1 LPSSCNITGFRTS
14 RYYEGKKLA
23 GFFIQDINNEN
34 KEPGDNFIGRCINE
48 NHWASIPAT
57 FDVYGVKL
65 LEDCFKAYSDLIVMD
80 ELGFFESNAAL
91 FQNKVLEILD
101 SDTPVLGV
109 LKQKDIPFLNNIR
122 NRNDVTIFVVTHG
135 NRDEVFPVVLDRI
148 QRVLCRNGEKK
159 GISIDAQSYEK
170 TVREVFAPVYPVI
183 AKQIKQRTGITR
195 GLCLDVGAGTGHLG
209 IEIAKITDLQV
220 CLLDNSKEMLSI
232 AEQNIANSS
241 LGSRVKT
248 LRGDVHNIPIVDCSI
263 DLVVSRGSLFFWED
277 RKRAFKEIYRVLAPG
292 GIAYVGGGFGTDELK
307 RKIDIEMQK
316 RDGHWRENMVKK
328 VDNTNSDYQS
338 LMKSVDILDYRVIKN
353 SANMWIVIRK
363 GTEEREAAFY
373 GRV

>member
-1 LPSSCNITGFRTS
+1 M
-14 RYYEGKKLA
+14 
-23 GFFIQDINNEN
+23 
-34 KEPGDNFIGRCINE
+34 
-48 NHWASIPAT
+48 
-57 FDVYGVKL
+57 YGVKL